1 MKGNRQGSLSRSIT
15 RRSDQNRKIKYCFL
29 FCDFASA
36 CQKSPNG
43 LFDKLRQNRLSLNGR
58 RYFLHISQKALASE
72 NVFGYTVPIPTG
84 VRHSTLCR
92 PPAKDKEEYPL
103 WLAVRQCG
111 DLS

>member
-1 MKGNRQGSLSRSIT
+1 MKGNRQGSLSRLIT
-15 RRSDQNRKIKYCFL
+15 RRSDQNRL
-29 FCDFASA
+29 
-36 CQKSPNG
+36 P
-43 LFDKLRQNRLSLNGR
+43 LNGR
-58 RYFLHISQKALASE
+58 RYFLYISQKALASE
-72 NVFGYTVPIPTG
+72 NVFGYTVRIPTG

>member
-1 MKGNRQGSLSRSIT
+1 MGLRET
-15 RRSDQNRKIKYCFL
+15 RL
-29 FCDFASA
+29 
-36 CQKSPNG
+36 
-43 LFDKLRQNRLSLNGR
+43 LRRMFSYARRPNGR

-92 PPAKDKEEYPL
+92 PLAKDKEEYPL

>member
-1 MKGNRQGSLSRSIT
+1 MKGNRQGSLSRLIT
-15 RRSDQNRKIKYCFL
+15 RRSD
-29 FCDFASA
+29 
-36 CQKSPNG
+36 
-43 LFDKLRQNRLSLNGR
+43 QNRLSLNGR

-84 VRHSTLCR
+84 VRHSTLCC